1 MTVPRGA
8 TLCPVSTRMPFAV
21 ASPAPLY
28 KSARP
33 SPPGRYQPGGSVS
46 VLGLPPAT
54 GVCVM
59 LVAVCDMSRY
69 RPSAERNTVCPGP
82 AVAIFP
88 VARSRYLTNCD
99 QCPTLGT
106 KEPAGSTQ

>member
-1 MTVPRGA
+1 
-8 TLCPVSTRMPFAV
+8 
-21 ASPAPLY
+21 
-28 KSARP
+28 
-33 SPPGRYQPGGSVS
+33 
-46 VLGLPPAT
+46 
-54 GVCVM
+54 M

-88 VARSRYLTNCD
+88 VARSRYLTSCD